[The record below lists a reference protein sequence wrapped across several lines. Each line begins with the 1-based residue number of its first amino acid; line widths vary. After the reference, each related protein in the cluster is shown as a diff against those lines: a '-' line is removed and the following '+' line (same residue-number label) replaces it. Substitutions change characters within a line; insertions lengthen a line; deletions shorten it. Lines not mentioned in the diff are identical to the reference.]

1 MENLGETKE
10 ILYQDTLE
18 RALNEVQDL
27 SREIEHL
34 RTRLAQLERR
44 KGAVEEICDAI
55 RAWVEVSE
63 TLPDAIAEIPMPSPD
78 ATGLGLLPLAEEEV
92 SLIAFSVGVPQQS

>member
-10 ILYQDTLE
+10 VLYQDTLE
-18 RALNEVQDL
+18 RALNEVQEL
-27 SREIEHL
+27 SREIECL

-44 KGAVEEICDAI
+44 KCAVEEICDAI
-55 RAWVEVSE
+55 RAWVEVAE
-63 TLPDAIAEIPMPSPD
+63 TLPDAIAEFPTPSPE
-78 ATGLGLLPLAEEEV
+78 AAGKGLLPLTEEEV